1 MKAYRAPTS
10 ASVIYMLQLKNGE
23 RKGDSLTQQRSA
35 VPFLIG
41 EPVGKNVREESRKE
55 EKVKEKLRVGQIDQ
69 GQDNRSA
76 LRDRTTVLHPQ
87 RGQKYAER
95 RNKEPKTTS

>member
-1 MKAYRAPTS
+1 MKTYCAPTS
-10 ASVIYMLQLKNGE
+10 ATVIYMLQLKNGE
-23 RKGDSLTQQRSA
+23 RNDDSLTQQRSA

-41 EPVGKNVREESRKE
+41 ENVREESRKE
-55 EKVKEKLRVGQIDQ
+55 EKVTGAVRVGQIDQ

-76 LRDRTTVLHPQ
+76 LRDRTTVHPQ

-95 RNKEPKTTS
+95 RNKELKTTS

>member
-41 EPVGKNVREESRKE
+41 EPVGKNVREERGKGEGKSQSGTDRSGPRQQVCSQRQNDCSPSSKGTE
-55 EKVKEKLRVGQIDQ
+55 ICREKKQRAK
-69 GQDNRSA
+69 DN
-76 LRDRTTVLHPQ
+76 
-87 RGQKYAER
+87 
-95 RNKEPKTTS
+95 

>member
-1 MKAYRAPTS
+1 MERGKA
-10 ASVIYMLQLKNGE
+10 IHC
-23 RKGDSLTQQRSA
+23 
-35 VPFLIG
+35 LIG

-55 EKVKEKLRVGQIDQ
+55 EKVKENVRVGQIDQ

>member
-23 RKGDSLTQQRSA
+23 RKSDSLTQQRSA
-35 VPFLIG
+35 VTFLIG

-55 EKVKEKLRVGQIDQ
+55 G
-69 GQDNRSA
+69 
-76 LRDRTTVLHPQ
+76 
-87 RGQKYAER
+87 
-95 RNKEPKTTS
+95 